1 MSVNVIGSEI
11 SILPVSVAAG
21 RRIVPS
27 RPVMLAAAQAPA
39 AETTD
44 PRALGSTVKQQDAF
58 NNAEAYVRGGTVVL
72 KAESATDAG
81 IAIQLNEANEGIL
94 SFTHSGSA
102 SDGWSDRS
110 VTIQFIKAESLDYT
124 KDKILKQEDLAPG
137 EEIKAET
144 LQIPA
149 GTNKIVIIK
158 TGKGSVDL
166 KMENVIIMPNVRK
179 EAVSAPA
186 VEVSK
191 PQAQGFTDS
200 EVAELKV
207 IAEPVE
213 QKPEPLYPLI
223 SRQDTFNFAEGYM
236 SGRTGELVLRAGDR
250 AMDPGIALNLKKSV
264 TGKFVFEH
272 STAAE
277 TATPVTVQF
286 VKAESSREYRSD
298 RLLSQV
304 SVTPKKDPE
313 VARLD
318 IPEGTNKIVVLKVGK
333 GPVDVKMT
341 GVGIQAKEN

>member
-1 MSVNVIGSEI
+1 MSVNVIGSETNI
-11 SILPVSVAAG
+11 FSVSGTAS
-21 RRIVPS
+21 RRPVPS
-27 RPVMLAAAQAPA
+27 RPVILAAAAGPA
-39 AETTD
+39 AETAD
-44 PRALGSTVKQQDAF
+44 PRVLRNMVKRQDAF
-58 NNAEAYVRGGTVVL
+58 NSAGAYVRGGTVVL

-110 VTIQFIKAESLDYT
+110 VTIQFIKAESIDYT
-124 KDKILKQEDLAPG
+124 KDKILKQEEIVPG
-137 EEIKAET
+137 EEVKAEAI
-144 LQIPA
+144 QMPA

-166 KMENVIIMPNVRK
+166 KMENVIILPNVRK

-207 IAEPVE
+207 AAAPVE

-223 SRQDTFNFAEGYM
+223 SRQDTFNSAEGYM

-250 AMDPGIALNLKKSV
+250 ASDPGIALNLKQPV
-264 TGKFVFEH
+264 TGKLVFEH
-272 STAAE
+272 STTAE
-277 TATPVTVQF
+277 TAAPVTVQF
-286 VKAESSREYRSD
+286 IKAESSREYRSD

-304 SVTPKKDPE
+304 SVTPKKDP
-313 VARLD
+313 AKALLD

-341 GVGIQAKEN
+341 GIGIQAE